1 MIDAL
6 LYIILVFWF
15 LGVIAVIPLIYMLSG
30 IEDAQSTVQIPRRS
44 RIPDFSNRPYT
55 NYTYVGY
62 GEEEYAQRE
71 NMH

>member
-6 LYIILVFWF
+6 LYIILVFCY
-15 LGVIAVIPLIYMLSG
+15 LGVIAVISLIYMLSG
-30 IEDAQSTVQIPRRS
+30 IEDAQSTIQISRRS
-44 RIPDFSNRPYT
+44 RIPDISNRPYT

-71 NMH
+71 NMY